1 MIYYTTNK
9 EHTLID
15 SISYD
20 FEALKNKFPNEK
32 IYHSNNRIT
41 SIYIN
46 GRDEKT
52 YYKIFKIYT

>member
-20 FEALKNKFPNEK
+20 FKTLKNKFPNEK

-41 SIYIN
+41 SICIN
-46 GRDEKT
+46 GGD
-52 YYKIFKIYT
+52 

>member
-1 MIYYTTNK
+1 MIYYTANK

-20 FEALKNKFPNEK
+20 FKTLKNKFPNEK

-46 GRDEKT
+46 DGD
-52 YYKIFKIYT
+52 

>member
-1 MIYYTTNK
+1 MIYDTTAN

-20 FEALKNKFPNEK
+20 FKTLKNKFPNEK

-46 GRDEKT
+46 GGD
-52 YYKIFKIYT
+52 

>member
-20 FEALKNKFPNEK
+20 LESLKKKFPDEE
-32 IYHSNNRIT
+32 IFCTSELT
-41 SIYIN
+41 SIYI
-46 GRDEKT
+46 
-52 YYKIFKIYT
+52 